1 MRKKQQNTR
10 INAKYKKRKIC
21 YSKLHEVSRSLKF
34 SENLDTTRTVNIYI
48 FFEAG
53 GEGGERGGGVSNLPE
68 KGKFVQKCF
77 IKKMLWNIF

>member
-21 YSKLHEVSRSLKF
+21 YSKLHEVSRLKF
-34 SENLDTTRTVNIYI
+34 SENLDTTRTVNN
-48 FFEAG
+48 FFFFFWG
-53 GEGGERGGGVSNLPE
+53 WGGGGRVSNLPE

-77 IKKMLWNIF
+77 IKKMFWNIF

>member
-34 SENLDTTRTVNIYI
+34 SENLDTTRTVNI
-48 FFEAG
+48 FFFWGWG
-53 GEGGERGGGVSNLPE
+53 GGGREGGGGIQPSWEGEVCP
-68 KGKFVQKCF
+68 KVFY
-77 IKKMLWNIF
+77 

>member
-34 SENLDTTRTVNIYI
+34 SENLDTTRTVNIYF

-53 GEGGERGGGVSNLPE
+53 GEGGERGGGLGGVSNLPE

-77 IKKMLWNIF
+77 IKKML

>member
-34 SENLDTTRTVNIYI
+34 SENLDTTRTVNI
-48 FFEAG
+48 FFFFLGWG
-53 GEGGERGGGVSNLPE
+53 GGGRGGVSNLPE
-68 KGKFVQKCF
+68 KRKFVQKCF
-77 IKKMLWNIF
+77 IKKMFWKIF